1 MLLHSSCLSIHQNAW
16 FKKKKKGRK
25 IGGGTEKTRLHL
37 RTPAAPRRTSSRRLP
52 VLSSALPRRRAGP
65 TSPVSRRP
73 RPPESGADPP
83 AFRSR
88 AGGAWARAARIP
100 RRFPRSAF
108 SLAPGGRPRAGC
120 AAARRGLGSR
130 AHSACSPA
138 SAASRGRRARQ
149 RAPERARLAP
159 PALTS
164 ARGAAA
170 ATATSRVPDGSCA
183 ARPCPSLTPR
193 SAGPQTRRRAD
204 DRPAESRSL
213 SEVSGLCRGAAGAAV
228 GGYRRGVRAE
238 KVRVTAGHLTLRVVR
253 CRRRCGRWA

>member
-1 MLLHSSCLSIHQNAW
+1 MIRGNWVCLFCSFTLPVFPSIRMLGL
-16 FKKKKKGRK
+16 KKKKKKRI
-25 IGGGTEKTRLHL
+25 IGGGAEKTRLHL
-37 RTPAAPRRTSSRRLP
+37 RTPAAPRRTSSRRLRG
-52 VLSSALPRRRAGP
+52 LSSALPRRRAGP
-65 TSPVSRRP
+65 TSPGSARP

-83 AFRSR
+83 AFRSG
-88 AGGAWARAARIP
+88 AGAAWARAARIP
-100 RRFPRSAF
+100 RRVPRSAF

-170 ATATSRVPDGSCA
+170 ATATSRVPGGFCA
-183 ARPCPSLTPR
+183 ARLRPPLTPR
-193 SAGPQTRRRAD
+193 SAGPQSRRRVD

-228 GGYRRGVRAE
+228 GG
-238 KVRVTAGHLTLRVVR
+238 
-253 CRRRCGRWA
+253 